1 MTRVKMSLPAFLRR
15 GWNRI
20 PGEGVTERSLLMGVL
35 LVLIWAPL
43 PLGSN
48 RLWSSNLLVMLIAA
62 LFFVWAALRMLR
74 PIAQRSSA
82 LRVATPL
89 LLMLGLAQVWVLLQL
104 VLGISQDQGESLRYL
119 MLGVSYS
126 LFFVLLVALF
136 DTRSRLKW
144 LLFALVFSGAFQA
157 FFGAMM
163 TLSGVEW
170 LLFQEKEAYRGV
182 ATGTFVNRNHL
193 AGYLEL
199 TLAAGIGLLMA
210 LRDGKPMQWRSVLE
224 LLMGPKA
231 LIRLSLLI
239 MVIALVLSHSRMGN
253 AAFFSSLMIVGGLFI
268 LLSPKHRLR
277 NSLILASLIL
287 IDLLVI
293 TQHFGFEGLKQRL
306 ERTQFED
313 QVQERIVRKAVRDE
327 ATGALVEREVVETY
341 IARRENEQRDDINVY
356 AWPMMLESL
365 WVGHGAGS
373 FESSFPRFPGPD
385 VRSHYDHA
393 HNDYLQFVIEYGVV
407 GVIPLLGFVLL
418 AFWHALRALRR
429 RSSLFR
435 SGLGMGA
442 TMGMLSLM
450 IHSSTDF
457 NLQIP
462 ANALTFVTLAAIAVL
477 AVTHQN
483 DASAEKAFSS
493 ASKSTAS
500 KKRRRRR
507 TSHTNT

>member
-1 MTRVKMSLPAFLRR
+1 MRSLIHDRLKQ
-15 GWNRI
+15 I
-20 PGEGVTERSLLMGVL
+20 PGKTILDRFLVVALLGVL
-35 LVLIWAPL
+35 LWAPM

-48 RLWSSNLLVMLIAA
+48 RPWSASLLVILITI
-62 LFFVWAALRMLR
+62 LFTVWAIACVRKDRLSNQAALRAAM
-74 PIAQRSSA
+74 P
-82 LRVATPL
+82 
-89 LLMLGLAQVWVLLQL
+89 MLGLLGATQLWVVLQL
-104 VLGISQDQGESLRYL
+104 LLGITQDRGETFVYL
-119 MLGVSYS
+119 QLGIAYS
-126 LFFVLLVALF
+126 LFFILTVGVF
-136 DTRSRLKW
+136 YTRRRLTW
-144 LLFALVFSGAFQA
+144 LLAAFVVSGAFQA

-163 TLSGVEW
+163 TLSGTEW
-170 LLFQEKEAYRGV
+170 LLFQEKDAYRGV

-193 AGYLEL
+193 AGYLEM

-210 LRDGKPMQWRSVLE
+210 LRDGKALQWRNILA
-224 LLMGPKA
+224 LLIGAKA
-231 LIRLSLLI
+231 MIRISLLI

-306 ERTQFED
+306 ERTQLED
-313 QVQERIVRKAVRDE
+313 QVEERIVHKQTKDAQ
-327 ATGALVEREVVETY
+327 TGAMIDTEVVEKVVV
-341 IARRENEQRDDINVY
+341 RRENEQRDDINRY
-356 AWPMMLESL
+356 AWPQFLESP
-365 WVGHGAGS
+365 WTGQGAGA
-373 FESSFPRFPGPD
+373 FESTFQRFPGKD

-393 HNDYLQFVIEYGVV
+393 HNDYLQFVIEYGVI
-407 GVIPLLGFVLL
+407 GTLPLLGFVLL

-442 TMGMLSLM
+442 TMGVLSLM

-462 ANALTFVTLAAIAVL
+462 ANALTFITLAALAVL
-477 AVTHQN
+477 AITHQN
-483 DASAEKAFSS
+483 DASGEKHPR
-493 ASKSTAS
+493 STAQS
-500 KKRRRRR
+500 AANRKRRRRR
-507 TSHTNT
+507 SAQTHT